1 MMVKPTVSEL
11 LEKIGDNRYSLI
23 IMASRRAR
31 QIAAGAEKLVDTDS
45 TSPVTIAAEEIAAGK
60 VKAVSDE
67 EETKE

>member
-11 LEKIGDNRYSLI
+11 LDKIGDNRYSLI

-31 QIAAGAEKLVDTDS
+31 QIASGAERLVETDS